1 MVAPLAGVYYNDT
14 AAGSFFSEILREQ
27 YQPGVIETL
36 NNSNFLYQFL
46 PRAGLMFQGK
56 HWVFALHTGRS
67 AGHSAIGPGGRLP
80 DPGKQSYARWRGPV
94 RHHFGRI
101 QLDALTDLTAKG
113 GDASFMASAMD
124 AEIRGI
130 VSDMDRQKN
139 RMVHLDGSGRLAQV
153 NGNVV
158 ASATVVVK
166 LPQVPESPGT
176 MTGLNATHWLH
187 EGMRIAF
194 VDPAGPTVVD
204 ADVIQSV
211 DSATQ
216 ITMAAVVT
224 VDDNDWLCTN
234 ATATGTDRVSTG
246 FKREPMGFAGI
257 FSDTNPECYDTADNY
272 DSSFTL
278 DSFQNVDADDTS
290 NGFARAT
297 IMDNGGVKRPP
308 TEMLLIRTMTAATRR
323 NNANISFLL
332 SAPEVQD
339 AYGEL
344 LLSDRR
350 FMNTT
355 SLSGGWTALDFRG
368 KPWVTDRDCL
378 PNRIYAPDM
387 GYIAMGQLEDYHW
400 ETRTGMLQQLED
412 YDEYHARI
420 KGRWNMVCTLRDK
433 QTLITDLDD
442 TL

>member
-1 MVAPLAGVYYNDT
+1 MVAAQAGAYFNDT
-14 AAGSFFSEILREQ
+14 SAGSFFTEILRED

-36 NNSNFLYQFL
+36 NNSNFLYNYL
-46 PRAGLMFQGK
+46 PRAQLQFQGK

-67 AGHSAIGPGGRLP
+67 AGHSAIGPGGRIP
-80 DPGKQSYARWRGPV
+80 DPDKQRYSRWRGPV

-101 QLDALTDLTAKG
+101 QLDAALEVST
-113 GDASFMASAMD
+113 GDRASFIASVMD
-124 AEIRGI
+124 SEIRGI
-130 VSDMDRQKN
+130 TEDMARQKN

-158 ASATVVVK
+158 ASATVVVE
-166 LPQVPESPGT
+166 LPQVPESPTT

-194 VDPAGPTVVD
+194 VDPAGPTIVD
-204 ADVIQSV
+204 VALISSV

-216 ITMAAVVT
+216 ITMDQVVT
-224 VDDNDWLCTN
+224 VDDGDWLVTN
-234 ATATGTDRVSTG
+234 ATADGTDRVSTG

-257 FSDTNPECYDTADNY
+257 FSDTNPLCYDTIDDYESGTFA
-272 DSSFTL
+272 T
-278 DSFQNVDADDTS
+278 DSFQNVDADDTA
-290 NGFARAT
+290 NDFARAI

-308 TEMLLIRTMTAATRR
+308 TEMLLIRAMTAATRK
-323 NNANISFLL
+323 NNAMPSFLL

-339 AYGEL
+339 AFGEL
-344 LLSDRR
+344 LLADRR

-355 SLSGGWTALDFRG
+355 TLSGGWTALDFRG

-378 PNRIYAPDM
+378 PNRIYVPDM
-387 GYIAMGQLEDYHW
+387 GYVLMGSLEEYHW
-400 ETRTGMLQQLED
+400 EQRTGMLQQLQD
-412 YDEYHARI
+412 HDEYHARI
-420 KGRWNMVCTLRDK
+420 KGRWNMVCTLRNK
-433 QTLITDLDD
+433 QLLITDLDD